1 MAVGLVLSL
10 QDRQKVDP
18 ALNIFKD
25 KVRDGLL
32 ALKTAVVSE
41 SHPALELYLEIG
53 SKIQSALL
61 GDNTSVLDRIYNICY
76 AHTYYQLWHSW
87 LTSERNPY
95 PTSMKKSFMPSSLF
109 RDTIELAFNGLILLV
124 LIMAEHYPE
133 FAMIVGACSTTS
145 IEQTFA
151 MARSLIGDCKSSN
164 TFWEFLWK
172 FRSTAVKTTCL
183 DAVKKACNQG
193 PATENFP
200 ENYYPSKIPYLREK
214 IK

>member
-1 MAVGLVLSL
+1 
-10 QDRQKVDP
+10 
-18 ALNIFKD
+18 
-25 KVRDGLL
+25 
-32 ALKTAVVSE
+32 
-41 SHPALELYLEIG
+41 
-53 SKIQSALL
+53 
-61 GDNTSVLDRIYNICY
+61 
-76 AHTYYQLWHSW
+76 
-87 LTSERNPY
+87 
-95 PTSMKKSFMPSSLF
+95 MPSSQF

-193 PATENFP
+193 PAMENFP
-200 ENYYPSKIPYLREK
+200 ENYYPSKIPNLREK
-214 IK
+214 IKETINKAKEDCSQRVSHFLTFPNVDQEESEMYQDDIMMEHNLLSIFAVKHPN